1 MQLLTCEL
9 NYWFPENIDGSCCK
23 ELFLK
28 PLKKI
33 KVIPLFREG
42 FYKFKR
48 AMAVNRGFVQLISLT
63 VYCWLETF
71 ASWEE
76 DLSMPA
82 KCLSALPYIYLCEV
96 QAVSLCP
103 HAFFVFL
110 SYASKPLW
118 GLCVFF
124 PPLANFVIASQKKNV
139 SCSCCWVLPKAT
151 HGRSKCL
158 PDIERRCQILL
169 MLTAYQALT
178 Q

>member
-1 MQLLTCEL
+1 
-9 NYWFPENIDGSCCK
+9 
-23 ELFLK
+23 
-28 PLKKI
+28 
-33 KVIPLFREG
+33 
-42 FYKFKR
+42 
-48 AMAVNRGFVQLISLT
+48 MAVNRGFVQLISLT

-82 KCLSALPYIYLCEV
+82 KCFSALPYIYSCRV
-96 QAVSLCP
+96 QGMSLCP

-118 GLCVFF
+118 RLCVFF

-151 HGRSKCL
+151 HGRSKVFQTLKEGVKSCWCSL
-158 PDIERRCQILL
+158 PTKHWLNKFIASKMTKDQHTSPGQL
-169 MLTAYQALT
+169 
-178 Q
+178 

>member
-1 MQLLTCEL
+1 MKCLGVDWGVVADLWTELLISRKYRWKLLQRTIPKQVH
-9 NYWFPENIDGSCCK
+9 FPCILS
-23 ELFLK
+23 FLL
-28 PLKKI
+28 PLLGGGLIGRLRYLLIRLLKN

-42 FYKFKR
+42 DYKYKR
-48 AMAVNRGFVQLISLT
+48 AMAVNRGFVQLIPLT
-63 VYCWLETF
+63 VYCWLERF
-71 ASWEE
+71 ASCEE

-124 PPLANFVIASQKKNV
+124 PPLANFVIAS
-139 SCSCCWVLPKAT
+139 
-151 HGRSKCL
+151 
-158 PDIERRCQILL
+158 
-169 MLTAYQALT
+169 
-178 Q
+178 

>member
-1 MQLLTCEL
+1 
-9 NYWFPENIDGSCCK
+9 
-23 ELFLK
+23 
-28 PLKKI
+28 
-33 KVIPLFREG
+33 
-42 FYKFKR
+42 
-48 AMAVNRGFVQLISLT
+48 MAVNRGFVQLISLT

-124 PPLANFVIASQKKNV
+124 PPLANFVIASQKERMFLVPAAEFFPKPHMEEASV
-139 SCSCCWVLPKAT
+139 LQTLKEGVKSCWCSLPTKHWLNKFIA
-151 HGRSKCL
+151 SKMTKDQHTSPGQL
-158 PDIERRCQILL
+158 
-169 MLTAYQALT
+169 
-178 Q
+178 